1 MGDPSSGCRR
11 SRPCAAGLPELPRPA
26 VVPFYEPVEPNER
39 ERPEPPKPPVTYSC
53 MS

>member
-11 SRPCAAGLPELPRPA
+11 SRHAAGLPEPA

-39 ERPEPPKPPVTYSC
+39 ERPEAARNV
-53 MS
+53 